1 MWFLTMRRSMG
12 PAIALP
18 LVAMVATCWLCGAG
32 AAFSQTRVNPQPQ
45 PLTAALDAVPA
56 PSAPTASGQDA
67 LEFKTPE
74 IEGTI
79 RLDGAYHGVTRLV
92 DKRSG
97 RQVIDPRYSALNLF
111 KLMSVNLVMG
121 QPRQMERAVE
131 FGPDWAEVR
140 WPRTDTHHGE
150 VTARY
155 EVRPPN
161 AVDLTVTVRSEGTY
175 PAYEVFLSN
184 YFDKTLRPYVYLKT
198 RDRKKSSELVLPMV
212 SDVFRGAILVFPR
225 DMPSAR
231 HCLDGRWER
240 NEGGVPVVQMCP
252 VRCYSRCLA
261 MLVDGEK
268 KLAVLLMAS
277 PRDCYAFSTRYY
289 AENDAERLTTYSAF
303 DFSLFGGDLVPG
315 DERTVKIR
323 LAVTPLDADFTQP
336 LKPYEE
342 FLSETDGPSGSAR
355 GGQPHFRGEPTP

>member
-67 LEFKTPE
+67 L
-74 IEGTI
+74 
-79 RLDGAYHGVTRLV
+79 
-92 DKRSG
+92 
-97 RQVIDPRYSALNLF
+97 
-111 KLMSVNLVMG
+111 
-121 QPRQMERAVE
+121 
-131 FGPDWAEVR
+131 
-140 WPRTDTHHGE
+140 
-150 VTARY
+150 
-155 EVRPPN
+155 
-161 AVDLTVTVRSEGTY
+161 
-175 PAYEVFLSN
+175 
-184 YFDKTLRPYVYLKT
+184 
-198 RDRKKSSELVLPMV
+198 
-212 SDVFRGAILVFPR
+212 
-225 DMPSAR
+225 
-231 HCLDGRWER
+231 
-240 NEGGVPVVQMCP
+240 
-252 VRCYSRCLA
+252 
-261 MLVDGEK
+261 LVDGEK

-303 DFSLFGGDLVPG
+303 DFSLFGGDLGPG

-323 LAVTPLDADFTQP
+323 LVVTPLDADFTQP
-336 LKPYEE
+336 LKLYEE